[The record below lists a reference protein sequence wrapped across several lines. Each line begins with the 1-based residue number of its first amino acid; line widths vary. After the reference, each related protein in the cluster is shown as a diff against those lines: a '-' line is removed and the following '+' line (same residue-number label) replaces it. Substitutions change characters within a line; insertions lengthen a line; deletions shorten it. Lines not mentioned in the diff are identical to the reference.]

1 MCRVVAEKTNE
12 HVSERL
18 RLPDVLMVKAK
29 LIISVDFCVVG
40 RSFCTSGVC
49 GQCRST
55 TMACRR
61 ERPARSC
68 SVSGSIVSSR
78 TVIPLHWMLGC
89 EFWWQFQN
97 FRQPTTCCRSGD
109 CARWNLQV
117 FSCCASSPQ
126 SYLSLYLAPWLYPF
140 PQGRFSFC
148 NTYDSSLFFKKWCI
162 LCFYKKN
169 LKHKKGLITGFL
181 MMMTCNTT
189 NIISDQ

>member
-1 MCRVVAEKTNE
+1 MAVAPEEDQQLAVCRVVDEKTNE

-61 ERPARSC
+61 ERPARFC

-78 TVIPLHWMLGC
+78 TVIPLHGMLG
-89 EFWWQFQN
+89 
-97 FRQPTTCCRSGD
+97 
-109 CARWNLQV
+109 
-117 FSCCASSPQ
+117 
-126 SYLSLYLAPWLYPF
+126 
-140 PQGRFSFC
+140 
-148 NTYDSSLFFKKWCI
+148 
-162 LCFYKKN
+162 
-169 LKHKKGLITGFL
+169 
-181 MMMTCNTT
+181 
-189 NIISDQ
+189 